1 MGGYEKSL
9 LLISSIVEQLLG
21 RFSGGCIIKII
32 SFNVNSVR
40 ARLHQLEALV
50 NQYSPEIVGLQ
61 ETKVTDDDFPVEDIK
76 RLGYDVTFLGQKTHY
91 GVAIMYR
98 GNALN
103 IQKGF
108 ATDDETSQKRFI
120 SATFEMK
127 GSPPLTVMNGYF
139 PQGENRKHPTK
150 FPAKTKF
157 YADLKIYLEENHSTD
172 DHVCVIGD
180 MNIAPADNDIGIGEN
195 NKKRWLRDG
204 KTSFLPEEREMLAAL
219 TGWGLEDQFRRFNP
233 DTSDRFSWFDYRSK
247 GFDDDPKRGL
257 RIDLILATPPLASTA
272 TGSNIDYEIRGMDRP
287 SDHCPVWAEFDLEV
301 CS

>member
-1 MGGYEKSL
+1 M
-9 LLISSIVEQLLG
+9 
-21 RFSGGCIIKII
+21 KII

-50 NQYSPEIVGLQ
+50 NKYSPEVIGLQ
-61 ETKVTDDDFPVEDIK
+61 ETKVTDAEFPTENINK
-76 RLGYDVTFLGQKTHY
+76 LGYDVAFIGQKTHY

-108 ATDDETSQKRFI
+108 VTDSDDSQKRFI
-120 SATFEMK
+120 SATLKMK
-127 GSPPLTVMNGYF
+127 DSPPLTILNGYF

-150 FPAKTKF
+150 FPAKVKF
-157 YADLKIYLEENHSTD
+157 YADLKTHLENNYSKE
-172 DHVCVIGD
+172 DHLCVLGD
-180 MNIAPADNDIGIGEN
+180 MNVAPADKDIGIGEN

-204 KTSFLPEEREMLAAL
+204 KTSFLPEEREMLSAL
-219 TGWGLEDQFRRFNP
+219 TSWGLEDQFRRNNP
-233 DTSDRFSWFDYRSK
+233 EIADRFSWFDYRSK
-247 GFDDDPKRGL
+247 GFEDNPKRGL
-257 RIDLILATPPLASTA
+257 RIDLILATSALAA
-272 TGSNIDYEIRGMDRP
+272 TSVDSDIDYEIRAMDKP

>member
-1 MGGYEKSL
+1 
-9 LLISSIVEQLLG
+9 
-21 RFSGGCIIKII
+21 
-32 SFNVNSVR
+32 
-40 ARLHQLEALV
+40 
-50 NQYSPEIVGLQ
+50 
-61 ETKVTDDDFPVEDIK
+61 
-76 RLGYDVTFLGQKTHY
+76 
-91 GVAIMYR
+91 
-98 GNALN
+98 
-103 IQKGF
+103 
-108 ATDDETSQKRFI
+108 
-120 SATFEMK
+120 MK
-127 GSPPLTVMNGYF
+127 NSPPLTVMNGYF

-157 YADLKIYLEENHSTD
+157 YADLNIYLEENHSTD

-219 TGWGLEDQFRRFNP
+219 TDWGLEDQFRRFNP
-233 DTSDRFSWFDYRSK
+233 GASDRFSWFDYRSK

-287 SDHCPVWAEFDLEV
+287 SDHCPVWADFDLEV

>member
-1 MGGYEKSL
+1 M
-9 LLISSIVEQLLG
+9 
-21 RFSGGCIIKII
+21 RRCIIKII

-40 ARLHQLEALV
+40 ARLHQLETLV
-50 NQYSPEIVGLQ
+50 NQYTPEIVGLQ
-61 ETKVTDDDFPVEDIK
+61 ETKVTDDDFPVEDIN
-76 RLGYDVTFLGQKTHY
+76 RLGYDVAFLGQKTHY

-108 ATDDETSQKRFI
+108 ATDDGTSQKRFI

-127 GSPPLTVMNGYF
+127 NTPPLTIMNGYF

-150 FPAKTKF
+150 FPAKIKF
-157 YADLKIYLEENHSTD
+157 YADLNIHLKANHSKE

-204 KTSFLPEEREMLAAL
+204 KTSFLPEEREMLATL
-219 TGWGLEDQFRRFNP
+219 TSWGLEDQFRRFNP
-233 DTSDRFSWFDYRSK
+233 DVSDRFSWFDYRSK
-247 GFDDDPKRGL
+247 GFDDNPKRGL
-257 RIDLILATPPLASTA
+257 RIDLILATSGLAA
-272 TGSNIDYEIRGMDRP
+272 TSVDSNIYYEIRGMDRP
-287 SDHCPVWAEFDLEV
+287 SDHCPVWADFDLEM
-301 CS
+301 SS